1 MILDHIAKN
10 ACSFIIL
17 STAFNAH
24 GFHDAELNM
33 INMFFIPKRFKNTV
47 GKAECKNV
55 LYGLFAQIMIDAV
68 NLLFF
73 PML

>member
-10 ACSFIIL
+10 TCSFIIL
-17 STAFNAH
+17 STAFNAY

-33 INMFFIPKRFKNTV
+33 INMFFIPKGLKNPV
-47 GKAECKNV
+47 GKAERKNV
-55 LYGLFAQIMIDAV
+55 LYGFLAQIMINAV
-68 NLLFF
+68 NLFFF